1 MQVIEPL
8 ESMECDTLAYSGNK
22 VIMRC
27 GGEALL
33 IFKYEEGGEELEDIG
48 MVELTSAEESP
59 VVSSNFKMQG
69 GALKA
74 TLADGKTYD
83 VVLIA

>member
-48 MVELTSAEESP
+48 MVELTNADESP
-59 VVSSNFKMQG
+59 EVSNFKMQG